1 MQKITQKQKR
11 KENQLSLLS
20 QLAKATNQNIHCSCS
35 TQFFFLWNHHW
46 PNIALLAVFRAA
58 FQRSLFPH
66 SLNLNQVIKARFG
79 ARTHLVFCTFAFFTN
94 LIVMMSLTVAGTA
107 VLNRY
112 FPTLYDYG
120 SSLWKCR
127 LSCGKAI
134 RKPDSA
140 G

>member
-1 MQKITQKQKR
+1 M
-11 KENQLSLLS
+11 
-20 QLAKATNQNIHCSCS
+20 
-35 TQFFFLWNHHW
+35 
-46 PNIALLAVFRAA
+46 
-58 FQRSLFPH
+58 FPH